1 MIAWDGFSALSQA
14 AQAWLSS
21 GSSALPVALTGCSS
35 GCCAL
40 WPLEVSMAAEK
51 WLVSSGMAVVR
62 IHDQAELVWDTL
74 CCRALSQ
81 HQVCRL
87 YW

>member
-1 MIAWDGFSALSQA
+1 
-14 AQAWLSS
+14 
-21 GSSALPVALTGCSS
+21 
-35 GCCAL
+35 
-40 WPLEVSMAAEK
+40 MAAEK

-62 IHDQAELVWDTL
+62 IRDQAELVWDTL

-81 HQVCRL
+81 RQVCRL

>member
-1 MIAWDGFSALSQA
+1 
-14 AQAWLSS
+14 
-21 GSSALPVALTGCSS
+21 
-35 GCCAL
+35 
-40 WPLEVSMAAEK
+40 MAAEK

-81 HQVCRL
+81 RQVCRL